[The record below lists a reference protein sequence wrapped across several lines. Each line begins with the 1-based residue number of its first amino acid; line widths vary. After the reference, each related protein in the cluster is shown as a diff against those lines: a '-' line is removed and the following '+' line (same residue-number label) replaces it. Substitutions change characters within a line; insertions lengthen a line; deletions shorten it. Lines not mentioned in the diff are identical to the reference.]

1 MGLHL
6 PEMGLE
12 KVPSRNAP
20 LRYPKMHFEDASSG
34 ALRLR
39 RRREDD
45 YCRVQP
51 TSVCR
56 FGAVSSGRCG
66 AVEFRVPVPPL
77 TRMAAER
84 AEHEQA
90 RARMPLLPPVLR
102 GFGGRLAHRVLQ
114 GVDVLFGHRALRGVD
129 VLGRRVKRGADVR
142 LCHHGTTVLRAL
154 ADAAATAPCRC
165 ERWRQRCVSRGS
177 GTVHRKTERDGM
189 MGLLNALYCG
199 KVASMIFS
207 GEHIAHSSATALA
220 KANADIAVVLGS
232 CAVMSQH
239 LAQKCMSA
247 CAVMSEH
254 LAQGCF
260 DLAAV
265 ASQHWAQRSHCVAE
279 FASITYRY

>member
-1 MGLHL
+1 MLRLGML
-6 PEMGLE
+6 PFACSGMLF
-12 KVPSRNAP
+12 K
-20 LRYPKMHFEDASSG
+20 DASSG

-102 GFGGRLAHRVLQ
+102 GFGGRLAHRVLH

-154 ADAAATAPCRC
+154 AGAATAAFRRC

-189 MGLLNALYCG
+189 MGLPNALYCD
-199 KVASMIFS
+199 KVATMIFS
-207 GEHIAHSSATALA
+207 EGHIARIAHGSATALA
-220 KANADIAVVLGS
+220 KPNADIAVVLGS

-260 DLAAV
+260 GLAAV
-265 ASQHWAQRSHCVAE
+265 ASQHWAQRSHCVVE

>member
-1 MGLHL
+1 MLRLGML
-6 PEMGLE
+6 PFACSGMLF
-12 KVPSRNAP
+12 K
-20 LRYPKMHFEDASSG
+20 DASSG

-56 FGAVSSGRCG
+56 FGALSSGRCG

-102 GFGGRLAHRVLQ
+102 GFGGRLAHRVLH

-142 LCHHGTTVLRAL
+142 LCHHGASSLRAL
-154 ADAAATAPCRC
+154 AAAMR
-165 ERWRQRCVSRGS
+165 
-177 GTVHRKTERDGM
+177 
-189 MGLLNALYCG
+189 
-199 KVASMIFS
+199 I
-207 GEHIAHSSATALA
+207 
-220 KANADIAVVLGS
+220 
-232 CAVMSQH
+232 
-239 LAQKCMSA
+239 AQKRNRSPQNGA
-247 CAVMSEH
+247 GRDDGS
-254 LAQGCF
+254 
-260 DLAAV
+260 
-265 ASQHWAQRSHCVAE
+265 SQCSLL
-279 FASITYRY
+279 